1 MTAVAAELR
10 AGGDGISADRALLI
24 VTRGCSAESAG
35 TSETSAHTPAEAAR
49 TAASE
54 TARSPESSEI
64 AG

>member
-10 AGGDGISADRALLI
+10 TRSNGISADRALLI
-24 VTRGCSAESAG
+24 VTRGRSAESAG
-35 TSETSAHTPAEAAR
+35 TSAEAAR

-54 TARSPESSEI
+54 TAHTARSPEI